1 MTDSQPPE
9 YCSCE
14 NVAQGEL
21 GLIEPDELVARVV
34 CNPRHIY
41 KKDGSIKPGVFPPSH
56 IAKTGLSLM
65 RPEHL
70 NEDELKMQADAIASH
85 SIKDTAIGV
94 IESVIPANFSFS
106 QTMPFSMKKLI
117 FNDFFCR
124 TGIKIPAKPDKK
136 STKKIFKKPRKPLN
150 NLMKKN

>member
-1 MTDSQPPE
+1 
-9 YCSCE
+9 
-14 NVAQGEL
+14 
-21 GLIEPDELVARVV
+21 
-34 CNPRHIY
+34 
-41 KKDGSIKPGVFPPSH
+41 
-56 IAKTGLSLM
+56 M

-70 NEDELKMQADAIASH
+70 NEDELKIQADAIASH

-117 FNDFFCR
+117 FNDFFLPHGYKNSCKAR
-124 TGIKIPAKPDKK
+124 QKVYEN
-136 STKKIFKKPRKPLN
+136 FKKPRKPLN